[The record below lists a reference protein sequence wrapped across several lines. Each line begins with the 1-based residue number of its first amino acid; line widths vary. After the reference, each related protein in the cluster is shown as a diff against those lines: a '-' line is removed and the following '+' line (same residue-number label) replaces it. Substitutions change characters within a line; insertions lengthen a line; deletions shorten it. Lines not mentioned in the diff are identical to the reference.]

1 MTSENKIKIYC
12 AFTGLGKTYYCQ
24 HNLGWIDIDEEAFIK
39 TRNPEAAMI
48 QAFYAYHNYG
58 YKILTNGTPY
68 VLESLYHHRDEFEVI
83 LMIPSPNMKEEILQR
98 IRDRGSIE
106 WANMLPKY
114 YDNMYKYAYFY
125 PCETKY
131 MLRSGQYVSD
141 VLKMLD

>member
-1 MTSENKIKIYC
+1 
-12 AFTGLGKTYYCQ
+12 
-24 HNLGWIDIDEEAFIK
+24 
-39 TRNPEAAMI
+39 MI
-48 QAFYAYHNYG
+48 QAFYAYHSYG

-68 VLESLYHHRDEFEVI
+68 VLESLFHHRDAFEVI
-83 LMIPSPNMKEEILQR
+83 LMIPSPDMKEEILQR

-106 WANMLPKY
+106 WADMLPKY
-114 YDNMYKYAYFY
+114 YDNMYKYAYYY